1 MLSTGEIGVWASAF
15 NYPTDVA
22 LGPDGTLYVADAY
35 NDRVQAFGPDGR
47 YLRRWGGPFGL
58 NIAGPFN
65 GWFSTAT
72 SVAVD
77 RDGNVYVADFHNH
90 RIQKFTSDGA
100 FLTAFG
106 QPGSA
111 PGHFN
116 FPIAVA
122 IAEDGSV
129 FVTDLANHRVQK
141 WRPRQ

>member
-1 MLSTGEIGVWASAF
+1 M
-15 NYPTDVA
+15 
-22 LGPDGTLYVADAY
+22 ADAY
-35 NDRVQAFGPDGR
+35 NDRVQAFDPDGR

-90 RIQKFTSDGA
+90 RIQKFTSHGT

-116 FPIAVA
+116 FPTAVA
-122 IAEDGSV
+122 IAEDGSA